1 MKSNLEFNMAWK
13 PETMAL
19 HGGHRPDQET
29 RSRAVPIY
37 QTTSYVF
44 DSPEHAAALF
54 NPQAVTEEAVASS
67 IGQDLPGNI
76 YTRITNPTTE
86 VLEKRMV
93 FLEGGVG
100 ALALSSG
107 ASAVAFALMTI
118 CRAGDHVVSSR
129 SLYGGTHNLLQHT
142 LPHFGIRTTLSPSL
156 TPESMAREITSET
169 KCLFVETLGNPCLDV
184 PDLVGL
190 ASIAHAHGIPL
201 IVDNT
206 AATPLLCRPMDW
218 GADIVVHSLTKF
230 CAGHGNSM
238 GGIIVDSGRF
248 HWSSS
253 DRFPMIT
260 EPDSSVHGQTWAELG
275 GEQAF
280 ILRARNVL
288 LRDFGPCLSPL
299 NSFLILQGLETL
311 PLRMERHCANAL
323 AVAEHL
329 QSHPNVNWVL
339 YPGLSDHPTH
349 DQALRYLGSGFGAL
363 VGFGI
368 QGGLEAGRE
377 FIRNLQLISHLA
389 NIGDAKSLAIHP
401 GSTTHSQLSPDDQ
414 AALGLS
420 PDFIRLSIGLEHI
433 DDIITDLDQALE
445 QSSG

>member
-1 MKSNLEFNMAWK
+1 MAWK

-19 HGGHRPDQET
+19 HGGHRPDLET

-54 NPQAVTEEAVASS
+54 NPQAGTEEAVASP
-67 IGQDLPGNI
+67 IDQDLPGNI

-86 VLEKRMV
+86 VLEKRMG

-142 LPHFGIRTTLSPSL
+142 LPQFGIRTTLSPSL
-156 TPESMAREITSET
+156 TPESMAREITGNT
-169 KCLFVETLGNPCLDV
+169 KCIFVETLGNPRLDV
-184 PDLVGL
+184 PDLEGL
-190 ASIAHAHGIPL
+190 ASTAHAHGIPL

-206 AATPLLCRPMDW
+206 AATSFLCRPMDW

-230 CAGHGNSM
+230 CAGHGTSM

-260 EPDSSVHGQTWAELG
+260 EPDSSVHGQTWVELG
-275 GEQAF
+275 GEKAF

-329 QSHPNVNWVL
+329 QIHPRVNWVL
-339 YPGLSDHPTH
+339 YPGLSDHTTH
-349 DQALRYLGSGFGAL
+349 DQAVRYLSTGFGAL

-401 GSTTHSQLSPDDQ
+401 GSTTHSQLSPEDQ

-433 DDIITDLDQALE
+433 EDIITDLDQALE
-445 QSSG
+445 RSSG